1 MRLKITTRLTLWYLG
16 VFGSAVLLIATA
28 RYLLFSWGEQQKL
41 DRQGMEYAR
50 YLLASP
56 NIWNKP
62 LPNLATALDSL
73 NATSDLRFR
82 SLWFFLHNGQTV
94 LYDNSVRNSVPP
106 LLDSLLVRMRTQPQ
120 ELETVEFNSNTYRI
134 WTVAGTGHYRN
145 DFYLTVVMP
154 REDIDGTLSRLLL
167 FMIAGVVV
175 FLVVA
180 WKGGTILAKRT
191 LSPVEQLRST
201 AADITATN
209 LSRRVVITE
218 SKDELSEL
226 AKTFNNMIARLERSV
241 QTQRQFITS
250 TSHDLRTPLATI
262 RAELQIAMNS
272 QAIATELQD
281 ALNRCLRQLDR
292 VDRLTGDLL
301 LLAKADADGLQ
312 LNQELVRL
320 DEVLLEAVADMQT
333 LAQEKDVVLD
343 ISLLDTDEQETT
355 LRCDPHLVRRAILN
369 LLDNALQ
376 YSPTNSRIEASLVFT
391 TETIAIRIHD
401 NGPGIAQ
408 EEQQQIFDRLYRGS
422 TSQETVGSGL
432 GLAIV
437 KEIILAHSG
446 SVSVESEPFNG
457 TTFTLFFPRHL
468 S

>member
-1 MRLKITTRLTLWYLG
+1 MTLKITTRLTLWYLG

-41 DRQGMEYAR
+41 DRQGMEYAQ

-56 NIWNKP
+56 NLWNKP
-62 LPNLATALDSL
+62 LPNLASTLDSL

-82 SLWFFLHNGQTV
+82 SLWFFLHDGHTV
-94 LYDNSVRNSVPP
+94 LYDNSIRNSVPP
-106 LLDSLLVRMRTQPQ
+106 LLDSLLVRMHTNPQ
-120 ELETVEFNSNTYRI
+120 ELETIEFNSNTYRT
-134 WTVAGTGHYRN
+134 WTVAGTDHYKE

-154 REDIDGTLSRLLL
+154 REEIDGSLSRLLL
-167 FMIAGVVV
+167 LMIAGVVV

-180 WKGGTILAKRT
+180 WKGGSILAKRT

-209 LSRRVVITE
+209 LSRRVVIKD

-262 RAELQIAMNS
+262 RAELQIAIKS
-272 QAIATELQD
+272 PATSTELRD
-281 ALNRCLRQLDR
+281 TLNRCLRQLDR

-312 LNQELVRL
+312 LNQESVRI
-320 DEVLLEAVADMQT
+320 DELLLEAVADVQT
-333 LAQEKDVVLD
+333 LTQEKDIALD
-343 ISLLDTDEQETT
+343 INLPEAEAQDIM

-369 LLDNALQ
+369 LLDNALR
-376 YSPTNSRIEASLVFT
+376 YSPSNSTIQASLVST
-391 TETIAIRIHD
+391 PEAIEISIHD
-401 NGPGIAQ
+401 DGPGIAQ
-408 EEQQQIFDRLYRGS
+408 EEQRQIFDRLYRGS
-422 TSQETVGSGL
+422 TSQETTGSGL

-437 KEIILAHSG
+437 KEIVLAHSG
-446 SVSVESEPFNG
+446 SITVESEPFNG
-457 TTFTLFFPRHL
+457 TTFTLFFPRL
-468 S
+468 